1 VGKEYFCNPTVLMH
15 PARFQAFITSLTVV
29 LNTFDTQ
36 FLGDDYESSSH
47 LDEEDDVMF
56 NIKYLTSSNLMSLEV

>member
-1 VGKEYFCNPTVLMH
+1 MDLYI
-15 PARFQAFITSLTVV
+15 QIV

-56 NIKYLTSSNLMSLEV
+56 NIKYLTSSNLMSLEVCDAFSIYGFCL

>member
-1 VGKEYFCNPTVLMH
+1 MDLYI
-15 PARFQAFITSLTVV
+15 QVV

-56 NIKYLTSSNLMSLEV
+56 NIKYLTSSNLMSLEVCDAFSIYGFYL

>member
-1 VGKEYFCNPTVLMH
+1 MDLYI
-15 PARFQAFITSLTVV
+15 QVV

>member
-1 VGKEYFCNPTVLMH
+1 MDLYI
-15 PARFQAFITSLTVV
+15 QVV
-29 LNTFDTQ
+29 LSTIDTQ

-56 NIKYLTSSNLMSLEV
+56 NIKYLTSSNLMSLEVCDAFSIYGFCL